1 MWSLSGSQAIDQWIS
16 SFGPGLCEAGWSPAL
31 GLSRAGQGGRFGPES
46 HGPWVCCFGPV
57 GGAASLISWCAPTRS
72 SGVGAR
78 PGFLVWASTWLIWVW
93 ATGLEVSARAACPMF
108 TIQGL
113 RGEGR
118 QRPWLLPEFSN

>member
-1 MWSLSGSQAIDQWIS
+1 MGQLAS
-16 SFGPGLCEAGWSPAL
+16 AL
-31 GLSRAGQGGRFGPES
+31 GAHPPE
-46 HGPWVCCFGPV
+46 V
-57 GGAASLISWCAPTRS
+57 

-78 PGFLVWASTWLIWVW
+78 PGFQVWASTWLIWVR

-118 QRPWLLPEFSN
+118 QEAGVAAESSLISHWVPLIFFFFLRNSSYSSLPGPN